1 MKYSKVP
8 STYYLLRWRKNDVRL
23 LHLTFIKLCIL
34 CILHCVLNCILKTYD
49 RTFKWT
55 IFCLILTILIML
67 IAIRLDSCNVLWYT
81 AWSLIDNFEWN
92 SGYSEK
98 FGLYHVDFNDPGRKR
113 TPKASARFY
122 KQIIAEN
129 GFSHGYTGIGG
140 RGTVPEHED
149 GIYYDTFPDGFVWSS
164 ATAAYQVEGAWNEDG
179 RDTFYLKFSWIKSVN
194 VI

>member
-1 MKYSKVP
+1 M
-8 STYYLLRWRKNDVRL
+8 
-23 LHLTFIKLCIL
+23 
-34 CILHCVLNCILKTYD
+34 
-49 RTFKWT
+49 
-55 IFCLILTILIML
+55 IML
-67 IAIRLDSCNVLWYT
+67 IAIRLDSCNVLGYT

-122 KQIIAEN
+122 KQIIVEN

-140 RGTVPEHED
+140 RGTAPKHED

-179 RDTFYLKFSWIKSVN
+179 RDTFYFKFS
-194 VI
+194 